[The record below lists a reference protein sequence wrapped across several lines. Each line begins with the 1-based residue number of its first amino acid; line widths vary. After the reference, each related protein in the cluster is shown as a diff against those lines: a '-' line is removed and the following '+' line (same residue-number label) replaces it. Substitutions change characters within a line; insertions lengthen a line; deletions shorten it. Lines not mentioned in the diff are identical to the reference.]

1 MAATLAD
8 IRKKV
13 RLITRSPSVSQ
24 LSDNDIDDY
33 VNNFLLYDF
42 PEHLRLFTFR
52 KVLKFYTDPYIADYD
67 TTTSLLN
74 QTDPLYNFKNAYIT
88 THDPVYIGGYKA
100 YFTQSRNDF
109 YSLYPS
115 IQSQIQIG
123 TGDGVT
129 TFFSGTLSATPMLM
143 NNVIFTSY
151 DTNNEGLVLNDTPTI
166 DPGTGHKYIL
176 GKLCVPNTG
185 VAVGSIN
192 YATGDYSF
200 TFPAAPAASA
210 QIYAQVVQRSTGR
223 PMAML
228 YFDNTFTLR
237 PTPDKVYEVSIETY
251 VRPESLED
259 AADEPLLE
267 QHWQYISYGASL
279 RIFQDR
285 MDLESVQMIMPEFKQ
300 QELLC
305 QRRTIVQQSNE
316 RVGTIYTQQ
325 IAPGYGDW
333 NNYY

>member
-13 RLITRSPSVSQ
+13 RLITRSPSASQ
-24 LSDNDIDDY
+24 MTDNDIDDY

-52 KVLKFYTDPYIADYD
+52 KTFTFYTLPNIAVYE
-67 TTTSLLN
+67 TSAVA
-74 QTDPLYNFKNAYIT
+74 TDPLYDFKNAYIT
-88 THDPVYIGGYKA
+88 SHDPVYIGGYKA

-109 YSLYPS
+109 FGLYPEV
-115 IQSQIQIG
+115 QSRIQIG

-129 TFFSGTLSATPMLM
+129 VNFTGTLSSIPILRY
-143 NNVIFTSY
+143 NVLFNAVDLFGDGMVAY
-151 DTNNEGLVLNDTPTI
+151 DELGDGDFVGDIAGPSTI
-166 DPGTGHKYIL
+166 NY
-176 GKLCVPNTG
+176 VTG
-185 VAVGSIN
+185 VYDITFVNAP
-192 YATGDYSF
+192 GDGEI
-200 TFPAAPAASA
+200 
-210 QIYAQVVQRSTGR
+210 IYAQTVPYPAGR

-228 YFDNTFTLR
+228 YFDNKFTLK
-237 PTPDKVYEVSIETY
+237 PVPDISYQVRIETY
-251 VRPESLED
+251 VRPESLVHD
-259 AADEPLLE
+259 AAAQPILE
-267 QHWQYISYGASL
+267 QHWSYVALGAAK
-279 RIFQDR
+279 RIFEDR
-285 MDLESVQMIMPEFKQ
+285 MDMDSVQLIMPEFKQ

-325 IAPGYGDW
+325 LSGYNGYN